1 MASQTYGRSRP
12 PSERMAR
19 VEALLGR
26 YPNLSEIELAT
37 LINLFPTLRILEV
50 GLMTANDRVSG
61 KFQAFHRDHG
71 RKLKT
76 PLSSLIAFIAVPAT
90 VAIGLLWWSFGR
102 FMGF

>member
-1 MASQTYGRSRP
+1 MASQYVRSRP
-12 PSERMAR
+12 PSDKMAR

-61 KFQAFHRDHG
+61 KFEAFHRDHG
-71 RKLKT
+71 KKLKM
-76 PLSSLIAFIAVPAT
+76 PMSSLIAFVAVPAT
-90 VAIGLLWWSFGR
+90 VAIGLLWWSMGR
-102 FMGF
+102 FMGV